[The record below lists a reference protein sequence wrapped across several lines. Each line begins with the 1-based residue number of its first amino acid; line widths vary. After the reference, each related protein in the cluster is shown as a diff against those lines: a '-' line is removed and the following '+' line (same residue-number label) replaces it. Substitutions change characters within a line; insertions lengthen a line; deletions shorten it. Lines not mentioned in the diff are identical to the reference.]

1 MNPQLYF
8 WIAFAVLVGC
18 VIYCN
23 KNYCMLRDM
32 SNANKR
38 PYSWARVQLAWW
50 TIIVLSSFVAIMTRY
65 KVAPGLDESTVI
77 LLGISAATIA
87 TARTIDV
94 SDETDPKVARHQD
107 NDGSNFVLD
116 ILSDQDNVSISR
128 FQTVIFNLVFG
139 VWFIGSVLTD
149 LVTLP
154 AKGVDAIIPI
164 ITPANLVLLGLSSAT
179 YAAMKATENKSKSVD
194 AGQQAGTA
202 AAATNLEEQ
211 PVG

>member
-8 WIAFAVLVGC
+8 WIAFAVLACC
-18 VIYCN
+18 VVYCN

-32 SNANKR
+32 SNAKKR

-50 TIIVLSSFVAIMTRY
+50 TVIVLSSFIAIMARY

-94 SDETDPKVARHQD
+94 SDEANPNVTRHQD
-107 NDGSNFVLD
+107 DNGSNFVLD

-128 FQTVIFNLVFG
+128 FQTVVFNFVFG

-154 AKGVDAIIPI
+154 AKDVDAIIPI

-179 YAAMKATENKSKSVD
+179 YAAMKATENKSKNVE
-194 AGQQAGTA
+194 AVQQASSLTTTA
-202 AAATNLEEQ
+202 NLEEQ